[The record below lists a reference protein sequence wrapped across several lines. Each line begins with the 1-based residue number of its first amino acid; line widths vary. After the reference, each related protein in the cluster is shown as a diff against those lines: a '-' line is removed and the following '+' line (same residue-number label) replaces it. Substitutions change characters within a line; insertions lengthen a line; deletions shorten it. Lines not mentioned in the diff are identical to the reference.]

1 MVDTIS
7 AQSQSEK
14 IDIDFKSIPLNPLGK
29 NDIKK
34 LETFLII
41 GTLYRPEILEL
52 IKDPNERSTW
62 IDSLAIAAAAY
73 ARYKA
78 GMPIS
83 LIADE
88 LGRSE
93 ESIRNHIS
101 GKTKAGSLIIET
113 YEKLKSGQLNLILS
127 FNSSNKELEDLKNQI
142 RNLKEEIEKLR
153 KERDDLK
160 NIINQKDEMIKNL
173 QIEIGKIKSDLD
185 KISREKEEIIN
196 KYKLLQNKLSEIKR
210 ILENIQ

>member
-7 AQSQSEK
+7 AQLQSEK
-14 IDIDFKSIPLNPLGK
+14 IGIDPKNIPLNPMGK

-41 GTLYRPEILEL
+41 GTLYRPEVLEL
-52 IKDPNERSTW
+52 IKDPNEKSTW
-62 IDSLAIAAAAY
+62 VDSLAIAAAAY

-93 ESIRNHIS
+93 ETIRNHIS
-101 GKTKAGSLIIET
+101 GKTKAGSLVIET
-113 YEKLKSGQLNLILS
+113 YEKIKSGQLNLIIS

-142 RNLKEEIEKLR
+142 KNLGEEIEKLR

-160 NIINQKDEMIKNL
+160 NVINQKDEMIKNL

-185 KISREKEEIIN
+185 KVSKEKDEIIN
-196 KYKLLQNKLSEIKR
+196 KYKLLQNKLLEIKR

>member
-7 AQSQSEK
+7 TQSQSEK

-93 ESIRNHIS
+93 ETIRNHIS
-101 GKTKAGSLIIET
+101 GKTKGSSLV
-113 YEKLKSGQLNLILS
+113 
-127 FNSSNKELEDLKNQI
+127 
-142 RNLKEEIEKLR
+142 
-153 KERDDLK
+153 
-160 NIINQKDEMIKNL
+160 
-173 QIEIGKIKSDLD
+173 
-185 KISREKEEIIN
+185 
-196 KYKLLQNKLSEIKR
+196 
-210 ILENIQ
+210 

>member
-7 AQSQSEK
+7 VQSQSEK
-14 IDIDFKSIPLNPLGK
+14 ISIDPKNIPLNPMGK

-41 GTLYRPEILEL
+41 GTLYRSEILEL
-52 IKDPNERSTW
+52 IKDPNEKSTW
-62 IDSLAIAAAAY
+62 VDSLAIAAAAY

-93 ESIRNHIS
+93 ETIRNHIS
-101 GKTKAGSLIIET
+101 GKTKAGSLIIDT
-113 YEKLKSGQLNLILS
+113 YEKIKSGQLNLIIS
-127 FNSSNKELEDLKNQI
+127 FNSSKELEDLKNQI
-142 RNLKEEIEKLR
+142 KNLREEIEKLR

-185 KISREKEEIIN
+185 KVSKEKEEIIN
-196 KYKLLQNKLSEIKR
+196 RYKLLQSKLLEIKR
-210 ILENIQ
+210 ILESIQ

>member
-7 AQSQSEK
+7 TQSQSEK
-14 IDIDFKSIPLNPLGK
+14 IGIDPKNIPLNPMGK

-41 GTLYRPEILEL
+41 GTLYRPEVLEL
-52 IKDPNERSTW
+52 IKDPNEKSTW
-62 IDSLAIAAAAY
+62 VDSLAIAAAAY

-93 ESIRNHIS
+93 ETIRNHIS
-101 GKTKAGSLIIET
+101 GKTKAGSLIIDT
-113 YEKLKSGQLNLILS
+113 YEKIKSGQLNLIIS
-127 FNSSNKELEDLKNQI
+127 FNSSKELEDLKNQI
-142 RNLKEEIEKLR
+142 KNLREEIEKLR

-185 KISREKEEIIN
+185 KVSKEKEEIIN
-196 KYKLLQNKLSEIKR
+196 RYKLLQSKLLEIKR
-210 ILENIQ
+210 ILESIQ

>member
-7 AQSQSEK
+7 TQSQSEK
-14 IDIDFKSIPLNPLGK
+14 IGIDPKNIPLNPMGK

-41 GTLYRPEILEL
+41 GTLYRPEISEL
-52 IKDPNERSTW
+52 IKDPNEKSTW
-62 IDSLAIAAAAY
+62 VDSLAIAAAAY

-93 ESIRNHIS
+93 ETIRNHIS
-101 GKTKAGSLIIET
+101 GKTKAGSLIIDT
-113 YEKLKSGQLNLILS
+113 YEKLKSGQLNLIIS
-127 FNSSNKELEDLKNQI
+127 FNSSKELEDLKNQI
-142 RNLKEEIEKLR
+142 KNLREEIEKLR

-185 KISREKEEIIN
+185 KVSKEKEEIIN
-196 KYKLLQNKLSEIKR
+196 RYKLLQNKLLEIKR

>member
-7 AQSQSEK
+7 AQSQFEK

-113 YEKLKSGQLNLILS
+113 YEKIKSGQLNLTLS
-127 FNSSNKELEDLKNQI
+127 FNSSNKEVDNLKNQVK
-142 RNLKEEIEKLR
+142 NLKEEIEKL
-153 KERDDLK
+153 KMERDELK
-160 NIINQKDEMIKNL
+160 NIINNKEETIKSL
-173 QIEIGKIKSDLD
+173 QIEIGRIKSDLD

-196 KYKLLQNKLSEIKR
+196 KYKLLQNKLLEIKR
-210 ILENIQ
+210 ILENI

>member
-1 MVDTIS
+1 MVDNVSTQQ
-7 AQSQSEK
+7 AEK
-14 IDIDFKSIPLNPLGK
+14 IDIDHKSIPLNPLGK

-34 LETFLII
+34 LETFLLI
-41 GTLYRPEILEL
+41 GTLYRPEVLEL

-113 YEKLKSGQLNLILS
+113 YEKIKSGQLNLTLS
-127 FNSSNKELEDLKNQI
+127 FNSSNKELDDLKNQI
-142 RNLKEEIEKLR
+142 KNLKEEIEKL
-153 KERDDLK
+153 KMERDELK
-160 NIINQKDEMIKNL
+160 NVINNKEETIKSL

-196 KYKLLQNKLSEIKR
+196 KYKLLQNRLLEIKR
-210 ILENIQ
+210 MLENI

>member
-1 MVDTIS
+1 MIDTIS
-7 AQSQSEK
+7 TQSQSEK

-93 ESIRNHIS
+93 ESIRDNIS

-113 YEKLKSGQLNLILS
+113 YEKIKSGQLNLILS
-127 FNSSNKELEDLKNQI
+127 FNNFNKELDNLKNQVKD
-142 RNLKEEIEKLR
+142 LKEEIEKI
-153 KERDDLK
+153 KMERDELK
-160 NIINQKDEMIKNL
+160 NIINNKEETIKSL
-173 QIEIGKIKSDLD
+173 QIEIGRIKSDLD

-196 KYKLLQNKLSEIKR
+196 KYKLLQNKLLEIKR
-210 ILENIQ
+210 ILENI

>member
-1 MVDTIS
+1 MVDNVS
-7 AQSQSEK
+7 MQQVEK
-14 IDIDFKSIPLNPLGK
+14 IDIDFRSIPLNPLGK

-41 GTLYRPEILEL
+41 GTLYRPEVLEL

-113 YEKLKSGQLNLILS
+113 YEKIKSGQLNLTLS
-127 FNSSNKELEDLKNQI
+127 FNSSNKELDELKNQVK
-142 RNLKEEIEKLR
+142 NLKEEIEKL
-153 KERDDLK
+153 KAERDELR
-160 NIINQKDEMIKNL
+160 NVINNKEETIRSL

-196 KYKLLQNKLSEIKR
+196 KYKLLQNKLLEIKKL
-210 ILENIQ
+210 LENI

>member
-1 MVDTIS
+1 MVDNVSI
-7 AQSQSEK
+7 QQDEK

-62 IDSLAIAAAAY
+62 IDSLTIAAAAY

-93 ESIRNHIS
+93 ETIRNHIS

-113 YEKLKSGQLNLILS
+113 YEKIKSGQLNLILS
-127 FNSSNKELEDLKNQI
+127 FSSSNKELDELKNQVK
-142 RNLKEEIEKLR
+142 NLKEEIEKL
-153 KERDDLK
+153 KMERDELK
-160 NIINQKDEMIKNL
+160 NIINNKEETIKSL
-173 QIEIGKIKSDLD
+173 QIEIGRIKSDLD

-196 KYKLLQNKLSEIKR
+196 KYKLLQNKLLEIKR
-210 ILENIQ
+210 ILENI

>member
-1 MVDTIS
+1 MVDNVST
-7 AQSQSEK
+7 QQSEK
-14 IDIDFKSIPLNPLGK
+14 IDIDFKSVPLNPLGK

-93 ESIRNHIS
+93 ETIRNHIS

-113 YEKLKSGQLNLILS
+113 YEKIKSGQLNLILS
-127 FNSSNKELEDLKNQI
+127 FSSSNKELDELKNQVK
-142 RNLKEEIEKLR
+142 NLKEEIEKL
-153 KERDDLK
+153 KMERDELK
-160 NIINQKDEMIKNL
+160 NIINNKEETIKSL
-173 QIEIGKIKSDLD
+173 QIEIGRIKSDLD

-196 KYKLLQNKLSEIKR
+196 KYKLLQNKLLEIKR
-210 ILENIQ
+210 ILENI

>member
-1 MVDTIS
+1 MVDNVS
-7 AQSQSEK
+7 MQQAEK
-14 IDIDFKSIPLNPLGK
+14 IDIDFRSIPLNPLGK

-34 LETFLII
+34 LETFLLI
-41 GTLYRPEILEL
+41 GTLYRPEVLEL
-52 IKDPNERSTW
+52 IKDPDERSTW

-113 YEKLKSGQLNLILS
+113 YEKIKSGQLNLTLS
-127 FNSSNKELEDLKNQI
+127 FNSSNKELDELKNQVK
-142 RNLKEEIEKLR
+142 NLKEEIEKLKR
-153 KERDDLK
+153 ERDELK
-160 NIINQKDEMIKNL
+160 NVINNKEETIRSL

-196 KYKLLQNKLSEIKR
+196 KYKLLQNKLLEIKKL
-210 ILENIQ
+210 LENI